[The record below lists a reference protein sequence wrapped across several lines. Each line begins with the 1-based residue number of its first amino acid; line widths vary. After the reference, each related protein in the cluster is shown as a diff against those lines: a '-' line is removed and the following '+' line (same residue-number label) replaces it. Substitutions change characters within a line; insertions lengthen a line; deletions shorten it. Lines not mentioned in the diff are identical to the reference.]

1 MEETTLQS
9 SLAQRVF
16 GAFEPD
22 EVFVE
27 YDAPL
32 VFTVRG
38 ANGQTFLAY
47 LAEGQPGRTVYLAV
61 EVEPGLLAEV
71 ARGRAPVRAAFT
83 DLVWVVVIHPG
94 GRIANAVCQSVAV
107 VLPRYLP
114 PEQLRAFAA

>member
-1 MEETTLQS
+1 MNEIALQS
-9 SLAQRVF
+9 PQQHPL

-38 ANGQTFLAY
+38 ANDRTYLAY
-47 LAEGQPGRTVYLAV
+47 LAEAKPGCSVYLAV
-61 EVEPGLLAEV
+61 PIAPDLLAEV

-83 DLVWVVVIHPG
+83 GKVWVIVVHASG
-94 GRIANAVCQSVAV
+94 QIAKADEEFAAA
-107 VLPRYLP
+107 LPPRYLP
-114 PEQLRAFAA
+114 PEQLRGA